1 MIASVKNILFDL
13 GGVLID
19 IDYEKTIRSFRAIGF
34 PHFEQMF
41 SQLTA
46 DELFR
51 KLETGKIPPK
61 DFYKVMITIARTGVT
76 EDEIRDAWNS
86 MLLEF
91 RKESILF
98 LKPLAA
104 TYDLYLLSNTNQ
116 VHYEAFTQMLLTQT
130 GYSSLEPFF
139 KKAYFSHQIG
149 RRKPDADAYDFVISD
164 AGILPEET
172 LFIDDTVKNIEAA
185 AALGFQV
192 HLLKPEER
200 VEKLLQ
206 L

>member
-1 MIASVKNILFDL
+1 MNASVKNILFDL

-19 IDYEKTIRSFRAIGF
+19 IDYEKTIRSFRTIGF

-46 DELFR
+46 DELFQ
-51 KLETGKIPPK
+51 KLETGKILPK
-61 DFYKVMITIARTGVT
+61 DFYKVMLSIARTGVT

-91 RKESILF
+91 RKESVLF
-98 LKPLAA
+98 LKLLSAQ
-104 TYDLYLLSNTNQ
+104 YDLYLLSNTNQ
-116 VHYEAFTQMLLTQT
+116 IHYDAFTEMLLTET
-130 GYSSLEPFF
+130 GYNSLEPLF
-139 KKAYFSHQIG
+139 KKAYFSHRIG
-149 RRKPDADAYDFVISD
+149 RRKPNADSYEFVIND

-172 LFIDDTVKNIEAA
+172 LFIDDTLMNIEAA
-185 AALGFQV
+185 RKLGFHT

-200 VEKLLQ
+200 IEKILG
-206 L
+206 